1 MDLNSFRVGFGYDSH
16 RLADG
21 LPLVLGGV
29 RIPSDRGCVAHSDGD
44 AVIHALCDA
53 LLGAAA
59 LDDIGTHF
67 PDNDPAYKGIDSTLL
82 LQKTMELLRSEGWQV
97 NNADITIILEKPKL
111 ADHKPLMRGRLSEL
125 MGVPTSAVCVK
136 AKTNEKM
143 GFVGAGE
150 GVAVTV
156 AASLIRVQGTGY
168 RGQIPAE

>member
-1 MDLNSFRVGFGYDSH
+1 MDLSSFRVGFGYDSH
-16 RLADG
+16 RLAEG

-67 PDNDPAYKGIDSTLL
+67 PDTDPAYKGIDSTRL
-82 LQKTMELLRSEGWQV
+82 LQETVALLRTKGWRV

-111 ADHKPLMRGRLSEL
+111 ADHKPLMRARLSEL
-125 MGVPTSAVCVK
+125 MDVPTSAVCVK

-143 GFVGAGE
+143 GFVGTGE
-150 GVAVTV
+150 GVAVT
-156 AASLIRVQGTGY
+156 AAVTIIRV
-168 RGQIPAE
+168 

>member
-1 MDLNSFRVGFGYDSH
+1 MDLSSFRVGFGYDSH
-16 RLADG
+16 RLAEG

-67 PDNDPAYKGIDSTLL
+67 PDPDPAYNGIDSTLL
-82 LQKTMELLRSEGWQV
+82 LQKTVELLRTKGWRV

-111 ADHKPLMRGRLSEL
+111 AGHKPLMRTRLSQL
-125 MGVPTSAVCVK
+125 MEVAEDAVCVK

-150 GVAVTV
+150 GVAVT
-156 AASLIRVQGTGY
+156 AAVTIVSLTT
-168 RGQIPAE
+168 

>member
-1 MDLNSFRVGFGYDSH
+1 MDAGSFRVGFGYDSH
-16 RLADG
+16 RLAEG

-29 RIPSDRGCVAHSDGD
+29 RIPSDRGCMAHSDGD

-67 PDNDPAYKGIDSTLL
+67 PDTDPAYKGIDSTLL
-82 LQKTMELLRSEGWQV
+82 LQKTVELLRSEGWQV

-111 ADHKPLMRGRLSEL
+111 ADYKPLMRARLSEL
-125 MGVPTSAVCVK
+125 MGVTTDAVCVK

-143 GFVGAGE
+143 GFVGVGE
-150 GVAVTV
+150 GVAVT
-156 AASLIRVQGTGY
+156 AAATIYKCTG
-168 RGQIPAE
+168 E